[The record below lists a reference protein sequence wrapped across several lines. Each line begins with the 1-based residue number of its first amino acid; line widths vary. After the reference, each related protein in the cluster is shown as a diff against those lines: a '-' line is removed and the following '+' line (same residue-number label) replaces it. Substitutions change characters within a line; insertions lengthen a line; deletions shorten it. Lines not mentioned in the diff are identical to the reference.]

1 MEQLSFAIEWPE
13 KNLPLP
19 PMRSMRSGVWT
30 GFSSV
35 ANDDL
40 WNAKRMAAICQCNRL
55 SYHRTKRTTE
65 TSQWR
70 RRLRRYLHTII
81 FISMRILRKMFKC
94 SVLSRGYW
102 ILLSCVLYYQSISF
116 STVHSLFSKKWSHL
130 TPACSTAYAIKFS
143 AIWIRRNWAYPSF
156 KWVDAGQ
163 DLWTLS
169 GAYLRLVTI
178 ISTMKSLDK

>member
-19 PMRSMRSGVWT
+19 PMRSMRSGVLT

-40 WNAKRMAAICQCNRL
+40 WNAKRQAAICQCNRL

-70 RRLRRYLHTII
+70 RRLRRYLHTIL
-81 FISMRILRKMFKC
+81 MDDKTNRIL
-94 SVLSRGYW
+94 
-102 ILLSCVLYYQSISF
+102 
-116 STVHSLFSKKWSHL
+116 TDDSLMEKAALKKPNVSYLASEMGFEGVITSEDFLAALTENSK
-130 TPACSTAYAIKFS
+130 
-143 AIWIRRNWAYPSF
+143 
-156 KWVDAGQ
+156 
-163 DLWTLS
+163 
-169 GAYLRLVTI
+169 RL
-178 ISTMKSLDK
+178 